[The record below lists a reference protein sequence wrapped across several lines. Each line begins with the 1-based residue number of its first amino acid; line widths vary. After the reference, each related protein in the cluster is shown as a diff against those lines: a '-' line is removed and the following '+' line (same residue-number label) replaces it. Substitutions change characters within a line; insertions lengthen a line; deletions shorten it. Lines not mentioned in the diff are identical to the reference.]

1 MSRDPEI
8 RAVFKDALIICGV
21 IFLSTLTR
29 NWAMLGLVF
38 YGIAA
43 AAKFRPGDAI
53 CSYLLLT
60 FLQVINHVIM
70 PRYPHFAIMTRL
82 GSALM
87 TFALILSASTRRG
100 QHRIPLGSLF
110 LYLAVAFFTSFW
122 GYFPLISHLKIL
134 NFAFFIIGLY
144 IGTKNINQNPEAIS
158 QIRHFLL
165 ALVLLLTYG
174 SIMTLPFPAV
184 AYFTSVHDILR
195 DYGLAQA
202 NETLAQGV
210 PIYLFSGITNHS
222 QYLGPTLACLFG
234 WLLCDM
240 WLVKK
245 RLSKLHLF
253 LLVPIPVICFMTRSR
268 IALLILLA
276 SLLLTTLFCLP
287 RARVS
292 RRTKSAFWGLF
303 VFGFFVLIM
312 AAIFSELK
320 DKSISRWI
328 RKTDDVTSDDRTLGT
343 AITSSRQGL
352 IDMNLND
359 FKRNPLLGSGFQVAY
374 FTRDMYNS
382 GRASL
387 FSATIEKGLLPLMI
401 LGETGI
407 LGALAFS
414 VFLISFY
421 SICKRKHYTATST
434 LLSIFLLINLA
445 EANFFAPSG
454 GGGTHWILLI
464 VGGFIIDMQQYAP
477 VTVPIPLE
485 PETPFIGQEEDED
498 GNQELF
504 ADTEF
509 ALPLPNLMKGEEC

>member
-1 MSRDPEI
+1 MFRDPEI

-29 NWAMLGLVF
+29 NWAMLGLVS

-60 FLQVINHVIM
+60 FLQVINHIIM
-70 PRYPHFAIMTRL
+70 PRYPHFAVMTKL

-100 QHRIPLGSLF
+100 KHRIPLGTLF
-110 LYLAVAFFTSFW
+110 LYLVVAFFTSFW

-134 NFAFFIIGLY
+134 NFAFFIIGIYL
-144 IGTKNINQNPEAIS
+144 GTKNINQNPEAIS
-158 QIRHFLL
+158 QIRHFML

-174 SIMTLPFPAV
+174 SLMTLPFPAV
-184 AYFTSVHDILR
+184 AYFTSVHDVLR
-195 DYGLAQA
+195 EYGLAQA
-202 NETLAQGV
+202 NETLAEGV
-210 PIYLFSGITNHS
+210 PLYLFSGITNHS
-222 QYLGPTLACLFG
+222 QYLGPTSASLFG

-245 RLSKLHLF
+245 RLSKLHLY
-253 LLVPIPVICFMTRSR
+253 LLAPIPLICFMTRSR
-268 IALLILLA
+268 LALFILLA
-276 SLLLTTLFCLP
+276 SLLLTTLLCLP
-287 RARVS
+287 RAKVS
-292 RRTKSAFWGLF
+292 RRTKTAFWGLF
-303 VFGFFVLIM
+303 IFGFFVLI
-312 AAIFSELK
+312 AAATFSELK
-320 DKSISRWI
+320 DRSISRWI
-328 RKTDDVTSDDRTLGT
+328 RKTNDITSDDRSLGT

-352 IDMNLND
+352 IDMNLID
-359 FKRNPLLGSGFQVAY
+359 FKRNPLLGSGFQVAS

-387 FSATIEKGLLPLMI
+387 FSATIEKGVLPLMI

-407 LGALAFS
+407 VGALAFS
-414 VFLISFY
+414 IFLITFY
-421 SICKRKHYTATST
+421 GICKRKRYTATAT
-434 LLSIFLLINLA
+434 LLSIFFLMNLA

-464 VGGFIIDMQQYAP
+464 VGGFIIDMQQYTP
-477 VTVPIPLE
+477 VAFPISPE
-485 PETPFIGQEEDED
+485 PETPFVDQEDD
-498 GNQELF
+498 GNQELLP
-504 ADTEF
+504 DEEVPR
-509 ALPLPNLMKGEEC
+509 PLPNLTQGEEC